1 MEITFKSTPGNI
13 CRIIQEQKGNDIFTS
28 VNWKTKPSLAD
39 IHQFD
44 TWYSKQYPNATL
56 ISTLQPKEEREKS
69 RQKFLIGELYKDE
82 PQSK

>member
-1 MEITFKSTPGNI
+1 MGIIFKSDTGNM
-13 CRIIQEQKGNDIFTS
+13 CKMIQEQKDNDIFTS
-28 VNWKTKPSLAD
+28 VNWKAKPSLAD

-56 ISTLQPKEEREKS
+56 ISTLQAKEEREKS